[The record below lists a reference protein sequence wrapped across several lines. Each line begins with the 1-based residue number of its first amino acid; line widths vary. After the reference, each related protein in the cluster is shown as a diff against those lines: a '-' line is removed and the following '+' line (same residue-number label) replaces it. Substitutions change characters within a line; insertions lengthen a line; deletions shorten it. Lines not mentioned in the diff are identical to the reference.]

1 MSKSNNILAIEY
13 LKALKNL
20 KSSIQPITLKRRG
33 SVYTDNTLNSSYSS
47 ASAIRL
53 FLKNGGQLTDPIL
66 NNNLPQY
73 VIDIMEQELQKR
85 RGPVF
90 PDAFE
95 GIILQ
100 LLRMSSP
107 EILQQIPDVNEG
119 LENRLISCALNS
131 GTLDELINLVTTS
144 RYPTSRIKRITS
156 NLLWSIKKRIYK
168 CL

>member
-1 MSKSNNILAIEY
+1 M
-13 LKALKNL
+13 
-20 KSSIQPITLKRRG
+20 
-33 SVYTDNTLNSSYSS
+33 
-47 ASAIRL
+47 
-53 FLKNGGQLTDPIL
+53 KNGGQLTDPIL

-119 LENRLISCALNS
+119 LENRLISSALNS

-156 NLLWSIKKRIYK
+156 NLLWSIKKKDLQMFINDDTCGYLRVLGLTIK
-168 CL
+168 DANFWQEFKMNPRPLVVKWQITKANV